1 MRCID
6 ALNNYVNDKA
16 TLLSVGSFLIGGLLL
31 IGVAGSL
38 IIICC
43 INPKSKDRKEIP
55 QYKYDLLV
63 DNII

>member
-1 MRCID
+1 M
-6 ALNNYVNDKA
+6 NDKA